1 MPLDRLSFELDAT
14 DWKILKELQEDGRLT
29 NVELARRAGLS
40 APPCLRRV
48 RALEDAGIIRGY
60 RALLD
65 GKLLGFDITCFAM
78 VQLSSQAGN
87 DLAQFETY
95 IRNWSIV
102 RECWS
107 LSGDIDFLLKCVARD
122 LQAFQKLVLDL
133 TSLPNVRNVRT
144 ALTVAHVKDA
154 PPVPLES
161 MR

>member
-1 MPLDRLSFELDAT
+1 MTIELDAT
-14 DWKILKELQEDGRLT
+14 DWKILKELQSDGRMT

-60 RALLD
+60 RAMLD
-65 GKLLGFDITCFAM
+65 GKQLGFEITCFAM
-78 VQLSSQAGN
+78 VQLSSQAGQ
-87 DLAQFETY
+87 DLAQFESY
-95 IRNWSIV
+95 IRSWALV

-122 LQAFQKLVLDL
+122 LLSFQKLVLDL
-133 TSLPNVRNVRT
+133 TALPNVRNVRT

-154 PPVPLES
+154 PLIPLETV
-161 MR
+161 R

>member
-1 MPLDRLSFELDAT
+1 MSFELDAT
-14 DWKILKELQEDGRLT
+14 DWKILKELQADGRLT

-48 RALEDAGIIRGY
+48 RALEEAGIIRGY

-65 GKLLGFDITCFAM
+65 GKKLGFEITCFAM
-78 VQLSSQAGN
+78 VQLSSQAGS
-87 DLAQFETY
+87 DLAHFEGH

-122 LQAFQKLVLDL
+122 LHSFQKLVFDL

-144 ALTVAHVKDA
+144 ALTVAQIKDA

-161 MR
+161 VR